1 MPEFIIEVTSTSKR
15 IFGPFPSAAVARNAI
30 VAARNAIVAGEL
42 RKVCRQPLD
51 LCDCPE
57 CPICT
62 LYDKLEVEDN
72 SPVTF
77 KIKEVKPE
85 K

>member
-1 MPEFIIEVTSTSKR
+1 MPEFIIEVTSKR
-15 IFGPFPSAAVARNAI
+15 IFGPYTFPSAAVARNAI
-30 VAARNAIVAGEL
+30 VAGEL
-42 RKVCRQPLD
+42 RGMD
-51 LCDCPE
+51 E
-57 CPICT
+57 
-62 LYDKLEVEDN
+62 LEVVDN